1 MPAYIVR
8 MMQDNELRSVPDD
21 ELLRRLAEILRQSRR
36 VEADLVAHIAEVDA
50 RRLYARSASPSMF
63 LYATEVLHLS
73 EAEAY
78 LRIAAARASREHP
91 VLLAMLADGRLHL
104 TAIAKI
110 APHLTAE
117 NREGLLARAAHK
129 SKREIEEL
137 VAEVSP
143 RPDVPAVMRRLPDRP
158 GRDAVAHR
166 LGAEGDNSPRELRL
180 DVATPGDVRLE
191 SGVTA
196 GAELRLDGVAP
207 QAERPVGPCA
217 RPSLGQAPTPAV
229 SPLAPGRY
237 KVQFTASAALRDKLE
252 RLRGLMRSSV
262 PDGDLAAIIEQAVSE
277 KLERL
282 EALRFARTSQAE
294 EDGGGERHVT
304 ADAADPGRGEAS
316 GARARRRPMP
326 LRGRAGETVRRSR
339 PARVPPPAPVRLRRR
354 PLRGQH
360 RARVSPTQPPTGRD
374 RLRATG
380 DGGAPSLPADHRRA
394 GSFAIAVEG
403 RAVARPEGAAP
414 VAPPRT
420 ARVATSSGEGH
431 AHPRPGAR
439 RLTVHDRPGA
449 PNGHTHGPRRPEPRH
464 ERRSEPR
471 PARSPSPTPPHRLRR
486 TTRIGPDRR
495 QEELHQHQGAPYPHL
510 SSALPPVVFRRWSSA
525 GGLPPV
531 VFRPPSARR
540 PARCLPPVAFAR
552 GLPPVAFRPWPSARG
567 LPPVVCRA
575 PAGPAG
581 RLLRPLVNSAAH
593 ALAAER
599 PGRLVGERQQLVA
612 RCLPAGE
619 YVLGR
624 GRRALRMV
632 QAAAVAQATRR

>member
-1 MPAYIVR
+1 MPAYIVGI
-8 MMQDNELRSVPDD
+8 MQDNELRSVPDD

-63 LYATEVLHLS
+63 AYATEVLHLS

-91 VLLAMLADGRLHL
+91 ILLAMLADGRLHL

-117 NREGLLARAAHK
+117 NREGLLARAVHK

-158 GRDAVAHR
+158 GQDAVAQR
-166 LGAEGDNSPRELRL
+166 PGAERGHSLRELRL
-180 DVATPGDVRLE
+180 DVATAGDVRLE

-282 EALRFARTSQAE
+282 EALRFARTSKPRKTVAASDTSPRTRQIPAAIKRAVHE
-294 EDGGGERHVT
+294 RDGGRCRYVDEQ
-304 ADAADPGRGEAS
+304 GRRC
-316 GARARRRPMP
+316 GA
-326 LRGRAGETVRRSR
+326 
-339 PARVPPPAPVRLRRR
+339 
-354 PLRGQH
+354 
-360 RARVSPTQPPTGRD
+360 RD
-374 RLRATG
+374 RLEFHHRHPFGFGGDHSEANVALVCHEHNHRLAEIDYGQRAMEAHRASRRT
-380 DGGAPSLPADHRRA
+380 DRRA

-403 RAVARPEGAAP
+403 RAVVRAGEPLPVTPSRSARVAP
-414 VAPPRT
+414 VAEGT
-420 ARVATSSGEGH
+420 HTHDRVPADRPATTDR
-431 AHPRPGAR
+431 PRPRATTTG
-439 RLTVHDRPGA
+439 HDHA
-449 PNGHTHGPRRPEPRH
+449 ATTTGHDHR
-464 ERRSEPR
+464 PR
-471 PARSPSPTPPHRLRR
+471 PPATTDRVHRPVDSPSPTPAHRPRRMTTPGSTRRIDTLTAQTNWLR
-486 TTRIGPDRR
+486 IAGAGGPVVAK
-495 QEELHQHQGAPYPHL
+495 APAK
-510 SSALPPVVFRRWSSA
+510 ALPPLRKPLPGEAGAHSAPLTTATSTMCTICTIDPKGGFRVSCVRRFGTLLEFPAGAVQMLGCMRASEFRRI
-525 GGLPPV
+525 
-531 VFRPPSARR
+531 
-540 PARCLPPVAFAR
+540 PA
-552 GLPPVAFRPWPSARG
+552 
-567 LPPVVCRA
+567 
-575 PAGPAG
+575 
-581 RLLRPLVNSAAH
+581 
-593 ALAAER
+593 
-599 PGRLVGERQQLVA
+599 
-612 RCLPAGE
+612 
-619 YVLGR
+619 
-624 GRRALRMV
+624 
-632 QAAAVAQATRR
+632 

>member
-1 MPAYIVR
+1 MPAYIVGI
-8 MMQDNELRSVPDD
+8 MQDNELRSVPDD

-158 GRDAVAHR
+158 GRDAVAR
-166 LGAEGDNSPRELRL
+166 LTAEGDNSPRELRL
-180 DVATPGDVRLE
+180 DVAAPGDVRLE

-207 QAERPVGPCA
+207 QAERPACA
-217 RPSLGQAPTPAV
+217 GPSLGQAPTPAV
-229 SPLAPGRY
+229 SPLSAGRY

-282 EALRFARTSQAE
+282 EALRFARTSRPRKTVAASDTSPRTRQIPAAVKRAVHE
-294 EDGGGERHVT
+294 RDGGRCRYVDEQ
-304 ADAADPGRGEAS
+304 GRRC
-316 GARARRRPMP
+316 GA
-326 LRGRAGETVRRSR
+326 
-339 PARVPPPAPVRLRRR
+339 
-354 PLRGQH
+354 
-360 RARVSPTQPPTGRD
+360 RD
-374 RLRATG
+374 RLEFHHRYPFGFGGDHSVGNIALTCERHNHRLAEIDYGQRAMEAHRASRRTTG
-380 DGGAPSLPADHRRA
+380 ELAP
-394 GSFAIAVEG
+394 
-403 RAVARPEGAAP
+403 
-414 VAPPRT
+414 
-420 ARVATSSGEGH
+420 
-431 AHPRPGAR
+431 
-439 RLTVHDRPGA
+439 
-449 PNGHTHGPRRPEPRH
+449 
-464 ERRSEPR
+464 
-471 PARSPSPTPPHRLRR
+471 SPSP
-486 TTRIGPDRR
+486 
-495 QEELHQHQGAPYPHL
+495 
-510 SSALPPVVFRRWSSA
+510 
-525 GGLPPV
+525 
-531 VFRPPSARR
+531 
-540 PARCLPPVAFAR
+540 
-552 GLPPVAFRPWPSARG
+552 
-567 LPPVVCRA
+567 
-575 PAGPAG
+575 
-581 RLLRPLVNSAAH
+581 
-593 ALAAER
+593 
-599 PGRLVGERQQLVA
+599 
-612 RCLPAGE
+612 
-619 YVLGR
+619 
-624 GRRALRMV
+624 
-632 QAAAVAQATRR
+632 